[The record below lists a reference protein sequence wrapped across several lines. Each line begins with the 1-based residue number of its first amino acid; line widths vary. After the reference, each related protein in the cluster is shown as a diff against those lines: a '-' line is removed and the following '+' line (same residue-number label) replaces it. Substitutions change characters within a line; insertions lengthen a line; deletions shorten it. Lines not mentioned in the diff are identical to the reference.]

1 MSPKFFV
8 KVTHMAQADTLVALV
23 KAASSG
29 DQPSFRK
36 STEALIQEERGKGHR
51 ILADRLEKALRAP
64 VHQPALFQPSAAATR
79 PAQTGGIA
87 QKDLI
92 AELTPERSLESL
104 GA

>member
-1 MSPKFFV
+1 
-8 KVTHMAQADTLVALV
+8 MAQADTLVALV

-64 VHQPALFQPSAAATR
+64 VHQPAFCSSDTTSPSWGYSA
-79 PAQTGGIA
+79 
-87 QKDLI
+87 
-92 AELTPERSLESL
+92 ERSDCRVDTRAFAGKF